1 MIQAYERQIVFERAC
16 AVWEMNEAAALI
28 RANQRVQPHFGIGD
42 WLAQIIRK
50 LRDKTILFLSFRIY

>member
-28 RANQRVQPHFGIGD
+28 RANQCVQSHFGIGD
-42 WLAQIIRK
+42 WLLRIIRK
-50 LRDKTILFLSFRIY
+50 Q